1 MFKALWLMIYPIVVF
16 TRGPVLSD
24 STFCQVNGFF
34 LAVGTEASGESC
46 HFSWGVRL
54 IMADFAVLQIALH
67 TALYIFKPR
76 AAGGEGGLYP
86 YRKFAYI
93 GWVVFPIFM
102 ASLAFINDQNAYV
115 SQGTYCYLPIR
126 PFWYRLALGWIPR
139 YLIFVV
145 ILCIYASIY
154 YYVRYKFHGFKKA
167 GRSQGV
173 GHSSL
178 DSETPQRPPKQ
189 RHSLPPTPTLA
200 CHGLIPEPGKPSTSE
215 EAPKPSLSAMESS
228 RNRRPSVHG
237 FMWASMMAPSK
248 SAHISVP
255 ALESIT
261 SDTDSFTGPS
271 TPHPL
276 PNHASTTPIPLS
288 HQPSSLTTPSRTRL
302 TSWQDNFVSRFSPP
316 RSGSPNTKP
325 STIDIFSVLR
335 HPDGSDSPPI
345 GRLELVNS
353 HGQNLADVE
362 MIRTRD
368 KIRRQLRFLF
378 IYPLV
383 YIGMW
388 IVPFVSHVLQYD
400 DKFAANPPFGL
411 SCATIIFLCSQ
422 AAVDCWLFSTREKP
436 WRHIP
441 GDDGSFWGSLRFWSG
456 WKGIRK
462 RRAVY
467 GPGKT
472 RDEMVR
478 EARVAYRRRDEELA
492 QRRME
497 LQLGPRVESG
507 GLRGEREWWENRGD
521 AAVSPVAEEIA
532 NPVEDITISEGSST
546 DEDATLTNVKTR
558 SSKNTERQ
566 HSSSAVSK
574 NGDASSI

>member
-1 MFKALWLMIYPIVVF
+1 MFKALWFMIYPIVVF
-16 TRGPVLSD
+16 TRGPIPSS
-24 STFCQVNGFF
+24 STFCQVSGFF
-34 LAVGTEASGESC
+34 LALGIEASGELGRS
-46 HFSWGVRL
+46 FKGLSL
-54 IMADFAVLQIALH
+54 IMTDFAVLQIALH

-76 AAGGEGGLYP
+76 VAGGEGGLYP

-93 GWVVFPIFM
+93 GWVVFPILM
-102 ASLAFINDQNAYV
+102 ASLAFINDQEAYI
-115 SQGTYCYLPIR
+115 SQATYCYLPVR

-154 YYVRYKFHGFKKA
+154 YYVRYKFQGFKQA

-178 DSETPQRPPKQ
+178 DSDAPHRPPKP
-189 RHSLPPTPTLA
+189 RHTLPPTPTLA
-200 CHGLIPEPGKPSTSE
+200 CHGLIPEPGDPSTNDE
-215 EAPKPSLSAMESS
+215 VPKPSLLGTESS
-228 RNRRPSVHG
+228 NNRRPSVHG
-237 FMWASMMAPSK
+237 FMWASIMATSK
-248 SAHISVP
+248 PAHISVP
-255 ALESIT
+255 PLESIT
-261 SDTDSFTGPS
+261 SESDSFTSPS
-271 TPHPL
+271 TPRPL
-276 PNHASTTPIPLS
+276 PNHASTSPIPLS

-316 RSGSPNTKP
+316 RSASPGTKP

-335 HPDGSDSPPI
+335 HPNKSDSPPI

-353 HGQNLADVE
+353 HGQNVADVE
-362 MIRTRD
+362 LIRTRD

-383 YIGMW
+383 YMGMW
-388 IVPFVSHVLQYD
+388 VVPFVSHILQYD
-400 DKFAANPPFGL
+400 DKFASNPPFGL
-411 SCATIIFLCSQ
+411 SCTTIIFLCSQ

-441 GDDGSFWGSLRFWSG
+441 GNDGSFWGSLRFWSG
-456 WKGIRK
+456 WKGVRK
-462 RRAVY
+462 RRAVQ

-472 RDEMVR
+472 RDEMLR

-497 LQLGPRVESG
+497 LQIGPRVEGG
-507 GLRGEREWWENRGD
+507 GLIGEREWWENRGD
-521 AAVSPVAEEIA
+521 AAVSPAAEEIA
-532 NPVEDITISEGSST
+532 NPVEDATISEDSST

-566 HSSSAVSK
+566 YSSSAVSK
-574 NGDASSI
+574 QGDASST